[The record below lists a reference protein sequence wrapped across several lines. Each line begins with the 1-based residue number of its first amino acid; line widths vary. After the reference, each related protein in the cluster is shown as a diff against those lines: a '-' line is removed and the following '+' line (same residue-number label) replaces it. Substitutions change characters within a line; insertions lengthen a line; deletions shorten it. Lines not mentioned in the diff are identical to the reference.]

1 MMGRIS
7 LLILNTC
14 LAKNCHTWGGVL
26 KYPTSLKITWPE
38 DFTWKWIVAEIY
50 QIRSLRRL
58 MDYGG
63 GYDSPPSQK
72 KKNKRG
78 VRFLLQK
85 IEFKI
90 PIHFGMLFFFFFLR
104 QMCCILNYTIP
115 LKPHPYL
122 KCWKAS
128 NQIVTYKCITF
139 LLWYSVP

>member
-1 MMGRIS
+1 
-7 LLILNTC
+7 
-14 LAKNCHTWGGVL
+14 
-26 KYPTSLKITWPE
+26 
-38 DFTWKWIVAEIY
+38 
-50 QIRSLRRL
+50 

-72 KKNKRG
+72 KKTKEAS
-78 VRFLLQK
+78 VSS
-85 IEFKI
+85 FKKLSLKYL
-90 PIHFGMLFFFFFLR
+90 FTLGCFFFFFFLR

-139 LLWYSVP
+139 LL

>member
-1 MMGRIS
+1 LSHVRGRVKVSYIIKNYMTWRLYLKVNCS
-7 LLILNTC
+7 WNLPNQI
-14 LAKNCHTWGGVL
+14 AKETNGLWRWV
-26 KYPTSLKITWPE
+26 W
-38 DFTWKWIVAEIY
+38 F
-50 QIRSLRRL
+50 
-58 MDYGG
+58 
-63 GYDSPPSQK
+63 PPLPK